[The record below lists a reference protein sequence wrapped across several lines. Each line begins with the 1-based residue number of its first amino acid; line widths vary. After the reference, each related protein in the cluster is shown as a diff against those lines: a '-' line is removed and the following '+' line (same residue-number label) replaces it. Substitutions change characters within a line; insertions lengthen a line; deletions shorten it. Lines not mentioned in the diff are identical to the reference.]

1 MPIRLLHPFCGC
13 NLKFKLC
20 PSGTV
25 VCRTAGGYSAWGET
39 IFSLLVRKDC
49 MTPGFSFIILG
60 SSDRTRCAPWTSW
73 HHKPLPIMLSNC
85 YRSSEGKVNYL
96 NDLDALLAL

>member
-1 MPIRLLHPFCGC
+1 
-13 NLKFKLC
+13 
-20 PSGTV
+20 
-25 VCRTAGGYSAWGET
+25 
-39 IFSLLVRKDC
+39 
-49 MTPGFSFIILG
+49 MTPSFSFIILG
-60 SSDRTRCAPWTSW
+60 SSDRTRCASWTPL